1 MAAGDTKTGEQ
12 GKKKAAAAESSKIS
26 DHYSTSNMEHEKKD
40 EMTKTM
46 YKGSQKVQTGRETP
60 EGEQD
65 AGAAAKLKK
74 KERQRN
80 HIKVRDHE
88 EGKKDDQL
96 QMFQDFG
103 SSKPAQ

>member
-1 MAAGDTKTGEQ
+1 MAAGDTKTSEQ
-12 GKKKAAAAESSKIS
+12 DKKKATADESSKIS
-26 DHYSTSNMEHEKKD
+26 DNYSTSNMEHEKRD

-60 EGEQD
+60 NGEQD
-65 AGAAAKLKK
+65 AGAAAKPKK
-74 KERQRN
+74 KQMEGN